1 MCLQLGN
8 IEVKEDGSVST
19 EFYSRYLNLFGFQGI
34 VGRAIVIH
42 DKPLD
47 LNTALNADVFAAPTD
62 VVAQQN
68 EEAAVGE
75 AVSCGIISV
84 MKVSP
89 ASTGTS

>member
-1 MCLQLGN
+1 M
-8 IEVKEDGSVST
+8 
-19 EFYSRYLNLFGFQGI
+19 EFYSRYLNLFGHQGI

-62 VVAQQN
+62 VVAQQS

-75 AVSCGIISV
+75 AVSCGIISL
-84 MKVSP
+84 MKTPVS
-89 ASTGTS
+89 AAAT